1 MRARGLGRTVVGAVL
16 VAMTCFVCAASP
28 AVASDGAARSLVDA
42 YSPIVMMRSQLDGVC
57 DKTEEQYGPP
67 TSVNVVLGNPR
78 VRLLERVGHHTLVIK
93 RGPRAADLAGR
104 GQDFYLDLPGNPLRP
119 GCTYARDF
127 AALRQAGRTPAM
139 VYAHIAR
146 QPGFAGLAVQYWF
159 YYYFNQ
165 FNDLHESD
173 WEGMQ
178 ITFDAGTPAQALSR
192 GPDQIVVFQHSGG
205 EHADWL
211 DSKVQRSGTHPIVYS
226 AAGSHATFY
235 ASALW
240 LGTGQNGSG
249 VGCDNTTEPLTA
261 FHPRVVLL
269 PNSARPAGK
278 FAWLDYSGH
287 WGQRE
292 AGFNDGPHGPNTKT
306 VWGMPF
312 SWMDATRT
320 ASPKV
325 PADALIGPAV
335 SSTFCGAVASV
346 SSFINL
352 KAQTSVGAA
361 VVAIAIVALI
371 LLALGLTR
379 WRPTA
384 IEPLRQAR
392 AGGQIILSAARVY
405 GRHLG
410 SVVLIALAA
419 LLAIGFL
426 DGLEW
431 ALRHALGA
439 SGSGASL
446 TDAGPSFGPSASVSI
461 GRTLATPFASAVVI
475 AFVRNLERSRDT
487 RLPATVL
494 AVLRRLWRLLAVQV
508 LILIALVAL
517 AVTIIGI
524 PFAVLKFVDWQFAQ
538 QEILFED
545 RSILDALRGST
556 RLVRHH
562 RWHTATIVATFW
574 VLSQLPSVLL
584 GAALIFTSIPA
595 GDLNLIG
602 ALAYALLICYAGIG
616 RTLLYLDLSYRQAH
630 HPVPVRRGRLGRR
643 LRGLRPDS
651 VQAQT

>member
-1 MRARGLGRTVVGAVL
+1 MRALGFGRAVVGVVVLAV
-16 VAMTCFVCAASP
+16 ASFVWAASP
-28 AVASDGAARSLVDA
+28 AAAADGAAESLVDA
-42 YSPIVMMRSQLDGVC
+42 YSPIVMMRTQLDGVC
-57 DKTEEQYGPP
+57 DKAREQYGPP

-78 VRLLERVGHHTLVIK
+78 VRLLERVGHRTLVIG
-93 RGPRAADLAGR
+93 RAPRAVDLGGR
-104 GQDFYLDLPGNPLRP
+104 GQNFYLDLPGNPLRP

-127 AALRQAGRTPAM
+127 AALRRAGRAPAI

-146 QPGFAGLAVQYWF
+146 QAGFTGLAVQYWF

-205 EHADWL
+205 EHTDWL
-211 DSKVQRSGTHPIVYS
+211 DSRVQRSGTHPIVYS
-226 AAGSHATFY
+226 ASGSHATFY
-235 ASALW
+235 SSALW

-261 FHPRVVLL
+261 FDPRVVLL
-269 PNSARPAGK
+269 PNSPRPTGK

-287 WGQRE
+287 WGERE
-292 AGFNDGPHGPNTKT
+292 AGFNDGPRGPNTKT

-312 SWMDATRT
+312 SWMDGTRT

-325 PADALIGPAV
+325 PADALVGPAV

-352 KAQTSVGAA
+352 KAQTPVGAA
-361 VVAIAIVALI
+361 VVATALAAAI
-371 LLALGLTR
+371 LLALGLTH

-392 AGGQIILSAARVY
+392 AGGQIILTAARVY
-405 GRHLG
+405 ARHLG
-410 SVVLIALAA
+410 SVVVIVLAA

-431 ALRHALGA
+431 LLRHALGA
-439 SGSGASL
+439 SSSGTSL
-446 TDAGPSFGPSASVSI
+446 TDAGPTFGPSPAASI
-461 GRTLATPFASAVVI
+461 GRTVATPFASAVVI
-475 AFVRNLERSRDT
+475 AFVRNLERSHDT
-487 RLPATVL
+487 GLPAAVM
-494 AVLRRLWRLLAVQV
+494 AVLRRLWRLVAVQL
-508 LILIALVAL
+508 LILVAVAAL

-524 PFAVLKFVDWQFAQ
+524 PFALLKFVDWQFAQ

-545 RSILDALRGST
+545 RSIPDALRGST

-562 RWHTATIVATFW
+562 RWHTATVVATFW
-574 VLSQLPSVLL
+574 ALSQLPSVLL

-602 ALAYALLICYAGIG
+602 ALAYALLICYTGIG

-630 HPVPVRRGRLGRR
+630 DPARVRRSRLSRR
-643 LRGLRPDS
+643 LQGLRSHS
-651 VQAQT
+651 VAAQT